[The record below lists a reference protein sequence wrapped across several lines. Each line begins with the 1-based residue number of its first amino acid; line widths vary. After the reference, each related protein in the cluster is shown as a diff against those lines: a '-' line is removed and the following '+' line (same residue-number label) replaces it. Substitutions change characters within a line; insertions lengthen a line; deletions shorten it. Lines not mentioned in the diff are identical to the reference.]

1 MRWLTHR
8 GAFLIFNSKFLIRIN
23 YLGIDWGEKRIG
35 LAYADEVGIAVPL
48 PAAVAASKKAR
59 LQYIEQMIKARRI
72 DEIVCGYPLNMNGS
86 VGFKAKEVDVFI
98 EEITKRFR
106 LPIHRID
113 ERLSSHSVE
122 QGLKGQKKKLDRRS
136 GEIDSRAA
144 ALILQDFIE
153 EQNLNAPIP
162 FPEPNDLD

>member
-1 MRWLTHR
+1 M
-8 GAFLIFNSKFLIRIN
+8 N

-48 PAAVAASKKAR
+48 PAAVAVSKKAR
-59 LQYIEQMIKARRI
+59 LQHIEQMIKDRRI

-98 EEITKRFR
+98 EVIKKRFR
-106 LPIHRID
+106 LPIHRAD

-122 QGLKGQKKKLDRRS
+122 QGLKGQKKKPDRRS

-153 EQNLNAPIP
+153 EKNINNSMPSPDEEGFQ
-162 FPEPNDLD
+162 

>member
-1 MRWLTHR
+1 M
-8 GAFLIFNSKFLIRIN
+8 N

-59 LQYIEQMIKARRI
+59 LQHIEQMIKERCI

-98 EEITKRFR
+98 EEIAKRFC

-122 QGLKGQKKKLDRRS
+122 QGLKGQKKKPDRKS

-153 EQNLNAPIP
+153 EKALNQPMP
-162 FPEPNDLD
+162 LPDEGGMY

>member
-1 MRWLTHR
+1 M
-8 GAFLIFNSKFLIRIN
+8 N

-35 LAYADEVGIAVPL
+35 LACADEIGIALPL
-48 PAAVAASKKAR
+48 PAAVGASKKAR
-59 LQYIEQMIKARRI
+59 LQQIEQVIKARRI
-72 DEIVCGYPLNMNGS
+72 AEIVCGYPLNMNGT

-98 EEITKRFR
+98 EELSKRFG
-106 LPIHRID
+106 LPVHRVD

-122 QGLKGQKKKLDRRS
+122 QGLKGQKRKLDRKS

-153 EQNLNAPIP
+153 ERALHQHGFAADEGVFDASQGPR
-162 FPEPNDLD
+162 

>member
-1 MRWLTHR
+1 M
-8 GAFLIFNSKFLIRIN
+8 N

-59 LQYIEQMIKARRI
+59 LQHLERMIKERRI
-72 DEIVCGYPLNMNGS
+72 QEIVCGYPLNMNGS

-98 EEITKRFR
+98 AEIEKRFR
-106 LPIHRID
+106 LPIHRTD

-122 QGLKGQKKKLDRRS
+122 QGFKGQKKKPDRRS
-136 GEIDSRAA
+136 GDIDSRAA

-153 EQNLNAPIP
+153 EQNLNSPMP
-162 FPEPNDLD
+162 SPY

>member
-1 MRWLTHR
+1 M
-8 GAFLIFNSKFLIRIN
+8 N

-35 LAYADEVGIAVPL
+35 LAHADEVGIAVPL
-48 PAAVAASKKAR
+48 PAAVAATKKAR
-59 LQYIEQMIKARRI
+59 LQHIEAMIKQRRI
-72 DEIVCGYPLNMNGS
+72 HEIVCGYPLNMDGS

-98 EEITKRFR
+98 GEIEKRFK
-106 LPIHRID
+106 LPIHRVD

-122 QGLKGQKKKLDRRS
+122 QGLKNQKKKLDRRS

-162 FPEPNDLD
+162 FPEEEGF

>member
-1 MRWLTHR
+1 L
-8 GAFLIFNSKFLIRIN
+8 N

-35 LAYADEVGIAVPL
+35 LAHADEVGIAVPL
-48 PAAVAASKKAR
+48 PAATAATKKAR
-59 LQYIEQMIKARRI
+59 LQHIEEMIQMRRI

-98 EEITKRFR
+98 GEIEKRFG
-106 LPIHRID
+106 LPVHRID

-122 QGLKGQKKKLDRRS
+122 QGLKHQKKKIDRRS

-153 EQNLNAPIP
+153 EKNINAAIP
-162 FPEPNDLD
+162 FPENDQF

>member
-1 MRWLTHR
+1 M
-8 GAFLIFNSKFLIRIN
+8 
-23 YLGIDWGEKRIG
+23 GIDWGEKRIG

-59 LQYIEQMIKARRI
+59 LQHIEAMIEQRGIQM
-72 DEIVCGYPLNMNGS
+72 IVCGYPLNMNGS
-86 VGFKAKEVDVFI
+86 IGFKAKEVDVFI
-98 EEITKRFR
+98 EAIEKRFR
-106 LPIHRID
+106 LPVHRID

-122 QGLKGQKKKLDRRS
+122 QGLKGQKKKIDRRS

-153 EQNLNAPIP
+153 EQRLNQP
-162 FPEPNDLD
+162 